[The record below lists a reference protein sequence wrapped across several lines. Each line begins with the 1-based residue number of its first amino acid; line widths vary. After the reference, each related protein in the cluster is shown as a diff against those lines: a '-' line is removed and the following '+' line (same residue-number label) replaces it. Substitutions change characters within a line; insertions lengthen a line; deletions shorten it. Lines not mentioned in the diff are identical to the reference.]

1 MHPLDS
7 SLDLDAFW
15 RTVASAPRRALLLDF
30 DGTLAPFSVD
40 RLRPRMREGAADAL
54 DRIALSGATRLA
66 IVTGRGA
73 RELAALLPPGL
84 RAEIWGSHGLE
95 HLDAS
100 GAYEAPS
107 PSPDMAAVRDA
118 AAEWVRERGHEPNLE
133 IKPYGFALHRRADPA
148 AFDALRPEVLARW
161 QGDAARAGLDLLE
174 FDGGFEFR
182 PTGRH
187 KGEVVRRILDEEGPG
202 AAAAYLGDDWTDEDA
217 FRALDGMGL
226 SVLVRVE
233 PRDTAARAWMPP
245 QDLAGFLLRWAE
257 ALHPSLKEGPPG
269 PKRRTP

>member
-1 MHPLDS
+1 MQPLDS
-7 SLDLDAFW
+7 SLDVDAFW

-40 RLRPRMREGAADAL
+40 RLRPQMREGAADAL
-54 DRIALSGATRLA
+54 DRIARSGRTRLA

-73 RELAALLPPGL
+73 RELATLLPPGL

-107 PSPDMAAVRDA
+107 PTPGIAAVRNA
-118 AAEWVRERGHEPNLE
+118 AAAWIRERGHEPNLE

-148 AFDALRPEVLARW
+148 AFDGLRPEVLGRW
-161 QGDAARAGLDLLE
+161 RDDAARVGLDLLE

-187 KGEVVRRILDEEGPG
+187 KGEVVRRILDEEGAG

-217 FRALDGMGL
+217 FRTLDGMGL
-226 SVLVRVE
+226 SVLVRAE
-233 PRDTAARAWMPP
+233 ARDTAARAWMRPE
-245 QDLAGFLLRWAE
+245 DLAGFLRRWAE
-257 ALHPSLKEGPPG
+257 ALHAP
-269 PKRRTP
+269 